1 MTTTDVPQ
9 VAPENRAARLI
20 TNGLDP
26 KNTILAVCLIM
37 GAAQDNR
44 WAGLGWAVHVVVFAA
59 LIPTLYIRYGVNTG
73 KWADKYVGQRERRVR
88 LIPVIMAS
96 VATGISL
103 MVVLSAPRQM
113 LALIVAMLVTLAAIL
128 PITKFWKISVHT
140 AVASG
145 ALAMLT
151 IGLGP
156 WWALGYALLPVIAW
170 SRVTL
175 RDHTF
180 GQVAAGTAL
189 GAVVAGATF
198 AVML

>member
-1 MTTTDVPQ
+1 MTSLSASSAT
-9 VAPENRAARLI
+9 RHHGAARRI

-26 KNTILAVCLIM
+26 KFTILAVCLIM
-37 GAAQDNR
+37 GTAQSNH
-44 WAGLGWAVHVVVFAA
+44 WTGLGWAVHVIVFAA

-73 KWADKYVGQRERRVR
+73 KWDDRYVGQRERRVR

-96 VATGISL
+96 VAAGITL
-103 MVVLSAPRQM
+103 MIIMDAPQEM

-145 ALAMLT
+145 ALAMLI
-151 IGLGP
+151 IGLSP
-156 WWALGYALLPVIAW
+156 WWALGYILLPVIAW

-175 RDHTF
+175 RDHTW
-180 GQVAAGTAL
+180 GQVTAGTGL
-189 GAVVAGATF
+189 GAMVAGATF
-198 AVML
+198 ALLA